1 MIDVVIIGAG
11 PAGLSAAIYAKRA
24 GFSTIVIEKAA
35 MSGGQLINTYEVDNY
50 PGLRGLSGFE
60 MAMSFREHAQE
71 LGTEFVEGE
80 VTELRDE
87 GEKKQVI
94 TKDAIYEARAVIIAT
109 GAVHAPLGVWGEKE
123 LTGKGVSYCAV
134 CDGAFFKEKVTAV
147 VGGGNTAVEDAIFL
161 AQFCKKVY
169 LIHRRDKLRAAE
181 ILQKKLFLLPNV
193 EVLWDASVEKI
204 VGTEQVEGVLIVNKK
219 TGVETELPVNGV
231 FVAVGIR
238 PVSQNFAPL
247 IHTDENGY
255 LVAGEDGTT
264 NIKGIFAAGDVRT
277 KKLRQIVTAAA
288 DGACAVSSVQEY
300 FLESTKS
307 HKN

>member
-1 MIDVVIIGAG
+1 MTDVVIIGAG
-11 PAGLSAAIYAKRA
+11 PAGLSAAIYARRA
-24 GFSTIVIEKAA
+24 GFSTIVVEKAA

-71 LGTEFVEGE
+71 LGAEFVEGE
-80 VTELRDE
+80 VTELRDC
-87 GEKKQVI
+87 GAWKQIATGDHV
-94 TKDAIYEARAVIIAT
+94 YEARAVIIAT
-109 GAVHAPLGVWGEKE
+109 GAVHTKLGVEGETE
-123 LTGKGVSYCAV
+123 LAGKGVSYCAT
-134 CDGAFFKEKVTAV
+134 CDGAFFRDQVTAV

-169 LIHRRDKLRAAE
+169 LIHRRDELRAAD
-181 ILQKKLFLLPNV
+181 ILQKKLFLLTNI
-193 EVLWDASVEKI
+193 EILWDCTVEKI
-204 VGTEQVEGVLIVNKK
+204 MGSEQVERVMTVNKK
-219 TGVETELPVNGV
+219 TGEKKELEVNGV
-231 FVAVGIR
+231 FVAVGTR
-238 PVSQNFAPL
+238 PVSENFAAL
-247 IHTDENGY
+247 IQTDENGY

-264 NIKGIFAAGDVRT
+264 NIRGIFAAGDVRT

-288 DGACAVSSVQEY
+288 DGANAVSSVQEY

>member
-1 MIDVVIIGAG
+1 MTDVVIIGAG
-11 PAGLSAAIYAKRA
+11 PAGLSAAIYARRA
-24 GFSTIVIEKAA
+24 GFSTIVVEKAA

-71 LGTEFVEGE
+71 LGAEFVEGE
-80 VTELRDE
+80 VTELRDC
-87 GEKKQVI
+87 GAWKQIATGDHV
-94 TKDAIYEARAVIIAT
+94 YEARAVIIAT
-109 GAVHAPLGVWGEKE
+109 GAVHTKLGVEGETE
-123 LTGKGVSYCAV
+123 LAGKGVSYCAT
-134 CDGAFFKEKVTAV
+134 CDGAFFRGQVTAV

-169 LIHRRDKLRAAE
+169 LIHRRDELRAAD
-181 ILQKKLFLLPNV
+181 ILQKKLFLLTNI
-193 EVLWDASVEKI
+193 EILWDCTVEKI
-204 VGTEQVEGVLIVNKK
+204 IGSEQVERVMTVNKK
-219 TGVETELPVNGV
+219 TGEKKELEVNGV
-231 FVAVGIR
+231 FVAVGTR
-238 PVSQNFAPL
+238 PVSENFAAL
-247 IHTDENGY
+247 IQTDENGY

-264 NIKGIFAAGDVRT
+264 NIRGIFAAGDVRT

-288 DGACAVSSVQEY
+288 DGANAVLSVQEY